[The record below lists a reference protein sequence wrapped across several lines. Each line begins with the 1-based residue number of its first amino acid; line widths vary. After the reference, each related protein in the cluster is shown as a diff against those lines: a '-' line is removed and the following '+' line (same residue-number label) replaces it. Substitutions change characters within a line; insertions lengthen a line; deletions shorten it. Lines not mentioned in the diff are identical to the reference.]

1 MEALVAIDPTRTA
14 LLLGE
19 REREPVDGAIA
30 AALDAAGFATV
41 VAVEADVSGAALGV
55 LRAGGP
61 AAARIA
67 AIATSALLHPAL
79 PLLALMPGDATG
91 AQLRKAVQAGAS
103 GIVGDDD
110 VASRLGPTALAV
122 AAGQL
127 AVPMALARRLT
138 RRPLS
143 HREKEIMGL
152 VVQGYTNRQ
161 IAAELVLAES
171 TIKTHLSSALRKLDV
186 RSRAE
191 AAALLLDPDEGVGLT
206 VLSVVRAPRK
216 IEMGATVG

>member
-1 MEALVAIDPTRTA
+1 MEALAAIDPTRTA

-30 AALDAAGFATV
+30 AALDGAGFAT
-41 VAVEADVSGAALGV
+41 ATLGAEATTAALGV

-67 AIATSALLHPAL
+67 AIASSALLHPGL
-79 PLLALMPGDATG
+79 PLVALMPGDATG